1 MRVNRNVT
9 IHEEIDGLGT
19 VRVILDE
26 SDARSSLVVT
36 CSASPLTI
44 RVQGWS
50 VRAVVALGMEA
61 IREAVR
67 PLAPEPET
75 R

>member
-26 SDARSSLVVT
+26 DDVRSSLVLT

-61 IREAVR
+61 IREAAR